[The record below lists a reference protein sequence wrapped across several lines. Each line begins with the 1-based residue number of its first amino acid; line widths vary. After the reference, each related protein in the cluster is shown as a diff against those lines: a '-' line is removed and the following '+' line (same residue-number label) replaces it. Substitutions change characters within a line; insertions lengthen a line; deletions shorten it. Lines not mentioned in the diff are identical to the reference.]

1 MDESYFNRISTF
13 LKRIVKHAIKC
24 ILLLIIVIF
33 YVRVTLNS
41 HAVFLICLE
50 CRTEIVVTC
59 YKIYEKVS
67 QNFIRLNILKKSD
80 GEAL

>member
-1 MDESYFNRISTF
+1 MYSPLNYCYILRQSNIKLSCSIS
-13 LKRIVKHAIKC
+13 
-24 ILLLIIVIF
+24 
-33 YVRVTLNS
+33 
-41 HAVFLICLE
+41 ICLE